1 MSCNNSA
8 VNPSIC
14 VQGVGGIGSRTSI
27 TVTQNTHGFS
37 LGNAIRWN
45 SGVDGNVAQ
54 YVQAKAD
61 SPYNAE
67 VVGVVTEVISANAF
81 EVTLSGVVDMTNFFG
96 TEGSIPEGATADDVF
111 FLSSA
116 TAGMMDITRPTQPGF
131 VAKPVITRLA
141 EDTDGNIFG
150 SVTNYVGAVNGGSAV
165 SSTGQIVPAGVVQP
179 FAGFVTKIP
188 AGWALCDGDG
198 LVTDGIPGIP
208 RSTYSE
214 YYDTVGKQFG
224 WIEKLTLANTLG
236 VNVGGYLTQSYFDGG
251 LNVTVIGK
259 VRAISGS
266 DVYVEQSIRD
276 SLFVPNTS
284 ITNTNFTTQE
294 ESDGTLG
301 GSDQAEYSQPRD
313 DNTYYSFRTTQNVSK
328 YDANGNDPGSVP
340 SAVNTANA
348 NYAALTPDLRNAFVM
363 GTPTNK
369 FAGASGGNNTNSLI
383 LGDVSNGSN
392 QLSTGGDGGIY
403 SKVSNLP
410 NYVTMNYIIR
420 IDPSATAVVIGNL
433 ELDGTL
439 TVNRL
444 KVSSM
449 PNTGSGESTELT
461 KSGSDVRID

>member
-27 TVTQNTHGFS
+27 TVTQNSHGFT

-81 EVTLSGVVDMTNFFG
+81 EVTLSGVVDMTNFFASD
-96 TEGSIPEGATADDVF
+96 GSIPEGATADDVF

-188 AGWALCDGDG
+188 AGWALCNGDG
-198 LVTDGIPGIP
+198 LVTNGIPGIP

-224 WIEKLTLANTLG
+224 WIEKLTLQNTSGL
-236 VNVGGYLTQSYFDGG
+236 NIGGYVTQSYNDGG
-251 LNVTVIGK
+251 TRRVIGK
-259 VRAISGS
+259 VMAISGS
-266 DVYVEQSIRD
+266 DVYVEQSIRN
-276 SLFVPNTS
+276 SLSIPNQALDNS
-284 ITNTNFTTQE
+284 NFITRNE
-294 ESDGTLG
+294 ADRTLG
-301 GSDQAEYSQPRD
+301 GSDQAEYVQPRD
-313 DNTYYSFRTTQNVSK
+313 DNTYFTFRTTGGNIGK
-328 YDANGNDPGSVP
+328 YDANGGQQGSIGLTSVD
-340 SAVNTANA
+340 S

-363 GTPTNK
+363 GTPVNR
-369 FAGASGGNNTNSLI
+369 FAGASGGDNINSI
-383 LGDVSNGSN
+383 SIGDQFDVNN
-392 QLSTGGDGGIY
+392 QLSTNGDGGGF
-403 SKVSNLP
+403 SQMSNLP

-444 KVSSM
+444 KVSNM
-449 PNTGSGESTELT
+449 PNDGSGEATELV
-461 KSGSDVRID
+461 KSGDNVKID